1 MNAQIETLADGMD
14 TYDRLTLNFEKL
26 GAILYNLS
34 DHEGIYKMPKRE
46 SAVFL
51 SMGIEI
57 FEAAKD
63 DARELYKEVTNHEP
77 QEETEG
83 NSKDIFD
90 YIHDETNK
98 IYTDFL
104 MIWEKAKEIEKLENA
119 DDSADCSLQ
128 IYFPPRRLK
137 LIKIGFVDLMMS
149 RMDGYQIDRL
159 IKNNDEFNVVPLI
172 LPPVEIL

>member
-1 MNAQIETLADGMD
+1 MKVYI
-14 TYDRLTLNFEKL
+14 KC
-26 GAILYNLS
+26 
-34 DHEGIYKMPKRE
+34 PKRE

-98 IYTDFL
+98 IYTAFL

-119 DDSADCSLQ
+119 DDSADCSLE
-128 IYFPPRRLK
+128 YDNLK
-137 LIKIGFVDLMMS
+137 SMVLLMDTGVEQLIGNVLGAREK
-149 RMDGYQIDRL
+149 
-159 IKNNDEFNVVPLI
+159 FNAGNQP
-172 LPPVEIL
+172 